1 MEFDRFDLMRMVIE
15 AHGRA
20 QYDLGN
26 SNMPD
31 VRLSEIGGL
40 GELSLGE
47 GHPGG
52 SEELRAALAR
62 LYGGNPWDYMVT
74 CGASEGNFSAL
85 VALVRP
91 GDSALVERP
100 VYQSLEAIPRAL
112 GARVV
117 PLVRREEQGF
127 RIFADQV
134 REAIPEGLRILILTN
149 LHNPTGVPIDGR
161 EVRAL
166 ADLAAEEGFYVLIDE
181 IFRDLALDHE
191 PPTMGGLND
200 RVVVTS
206 GISKFFGAGGLR
218 IGWIRAAEPVLRTV
232 RRVLDYMT
240 VAPPA
245 PSEALALALL
255 GRRDRVAERNRRL
268 MDDGRDLARAWAQE
282 NPAMGWIEPAGHIAF
297 PRVGGDTMALV
308 RHLLEKH
315 STFVAPGESFGLGG
329 HLRIN
334 LGRGREVVSGGLA
347 RVSRGLKELG
357 G

>member
-1 MEFDRFDLMRMVIE
+1 MEFDRFDLMRRVIE

-31 VRLSEIGGL
+31 VRLSEAGGL

-52 SEELRAALAR
+52 SEELRANLAR
-62 LYGGNPWDYMVT
+62 LYGGNPEDYMVT
-74 CGASEGNFSAL
+74 CGASEGNFASL
-85 VALVRP
+85 TALVRP
-91 GDSALVERP
+91 GDAALVERP

-117 PLVRREEQGF
+117 PLVRRKEQGF
-127 RIFADQV
+127 RLYADQV
-134 REAIPEGLRILILTN
+134 QEAIPEGLRILILTN
-149 LHNPTGVPIDGR
+149 LHNPTGAPIDGR

-166 ADLAAEEGFYVLIDE
+166 ADLAAEGGFYVLIDE
-181 IFRDLALDHE
+181 IFRELALDHE

-218 IGWIRAAEPVLRTV
+218 IGWVRAAEPVLRKL
-232 RRVLDYMT
+232 RQVLDYIT
-240 VAPPA
+240 VAPPG

-255 GRRDRVAERNRRL
+255 SRREWVVERNRRL
-268 MDDGRDLARAWAQE
+268 VDEGKAVAREWVEE
-282 NPAMGWIEPAGHIAF
+282 NPGVGWIDPAGHTAF
-297 PRVGGDTMALV
+297 PRVGGDTLALAGQ
-308 RHLLEKH
+308 LMEKH

-329 HLRIN
+329 HLRLN
-334 LGRGREVVSGGLA
+334 LGRGKDMVSGGLA
-347 RVSRGLKELG
+347 RLSKALRERGD
-357 G
+357 